1 MVAIQ
6 NNFMDMVRPFLSSLH
21 STGLRMTRNEEDAQ
35 DLVQETMLKAY
46 KGMHQ
51 FQTDTNFKAWIFRI
65 LVNTYITGYR
75 KKSKQPQRVSYDDME
90 EFFLYKAL
98 DNLKTTQ
105 AKSKDMTLEHY
116 FDDDVKVAME
126 NLPNQFRLVVTLCDI
141 EGFTYKEIAEIMQA
155 PLGTVMSRLYRGRKL
170 LQRSLWAYAKK
181 RGLVVGEYS
190 EQQH

>member
-1 MVAIQ
+1 MILEQ
-6 NNFMDMVRPFLSSLH
+6 GNFVSEVEPFLLSLH
-21 STGLRMTRNEEDAQ
+21 STGLRMTHNDDDAQ

-46 KGMHQ
+46 KSIHQ
-51 FQTDTNFKAWIFRI
+51 FKDDTNFKAWVFRI

-90 EFFLYKAL
+90 EFYLYKSIEENKSPNTKAK
-98 DNLKTTQ
+98 DQ
-105 AKSKDMTLEHY
+105 ALEHY
-116 FDDDVKVAME
+116 FDDDVKFAME
-126 NLPNQFRLVVTLCDI
+126 GLPNQFRLVVTLCDI

-155 PLGTVMSRLYRGRKL
+155 PLGTIMSRLYRGRKIL
-170 LQRSLWAYAKK
+170 ERSLWAYAKK